1 MFRELLE
8 TVSQQITVFNTI
20 VVVLIFVNIIF
31 GLSMIFIERRSAQ
44 SVWAWLLVLFF
55 LPGLGFVLYL
65 VLGRRIYNED
75 LFKADETIQRNL
87 EERVE
92 RQMHK
97 LRNREF
103 ILDDPIYQKY
113 FKLVHLLLNSNQAY
127 VTVNNEVT
135 TYTKGDDKFRALL
148 EDIKNAKDHI
158 HFQYYIFKLDTL
170 GTELYNAMIEKQ
182 KEGVEVRILYDDIG
196 SRSLNLRNFRKLTKE
211 GGRVYAFFP
220 NKLPLINFRLNNR
233 NHRKIVVIDGEI
245 GYVGGFNVG
254 DEYLGRS
261 QKFGYWR
268 DTHIRV
274 KGDAVKALQRR
285 FMLDWNAQEKREPL
299 KYQDN
304 FFPNLDYTGNIP
316 MQIGSSGPTEHFQ
329 QIKFSYI
336 KMIAT
341 AQHSIHI
348 QSPYFIPD
356 QSFSEA
362 LKMAILSGVEVK
374 IMIPSFPDHPFVY
387 WGTYANAGF
396 FAELGAEVYIYKK
409 GFLHQK
415 VLIVDD
421 EVVSVGTTNIDNR
434 SFALNFEIN
443 AFIYSIEEAIKHR
456 EIFERDIEDAEL
468 LTPDAYSTRSKA
480 IRFKEA
486 IANLI
491 APIL

>member
-1 MFRELLE
+1 MDQLIDLIGD
-8 TVSQQITVFNTI
+8 QINLFNII
-20 VVVLIFVNIIF
+20 VILLIFFNIIF
-31 GLSMIFIERRSAQ
+31 GISMIFIERRSAQ

-55 LPGLGFVLYL
+55 LPGLGFILYL

-75 LFKADETIQRNL
+75 LFKADETLQRNL
-87 EERVE
+87 EERVQQ
-92 RQMHK
+92 QMQK

-103 ILDDPIYQKY
+103 ILDNPIYKKY
-113 FKLVHLLLNSNQAY
+113 YKLVHLLLFSNQAY

-135 TYTKGDDKFRALL
+135 TYTDGDTKFDALL
-148 EDIKNAKDHI
+148 EDIKNAKHHI
-158 HFQYYIFKLDTL
+158 HFQYYIFKLDGL
-170 GTELYNAMIEKQ
+170 GTKLYDAMVEKQ
-182 KEGVEVRILYDDIG
+182 KEGVQVRILYDDIG
-196 SRSLNLRNFRKLTKE
+196 SRSLNLRNFKKLTKE
-211 GGRVYAFFP
+211 GGDVHAFFP
-220 NKLPLINFRLNNR
+220 NKLPLINLRLNNR

-245 GYVGGFNVG
+245 GYTGGFNIG
-254 DEYLGRS
+254 DEYIGLS
-261 QKFGYWR
+261 DKFGFWR
-268 DTHIRV
+268 DTHLRI

-299 KYQDN
+299 KYN
-304 FFPNLDYTGNIP
+304 ESFFPNIEYAGNVP

-336 KMIAT
+336 KMIST

-362 LKMAILSGVEVK
+362 LKMAILSGIEVK

-387 WGTYANAGF
+387 WGTYTNAGS
-396 FAELGAEVYIYKK
+396 FAELGAKVYVYKK

-421 EVVSVGTTNIDNR
+421 EVLSVGTTNVDNR

-443 AFIYSIEEAIKHR
+443 AFIYSIEEAVKHR
-456 EIFERDIEDAEL
+456 KIFEQDIEDSEL
-468 LTPDAYSTRSKA
+468 LTPEIYNERGKM

>member
-1 MFRELLE
+1 MQDLMNTLLN
-8 TVSQQITVFNTI
+8 QITLFNTI
-20 VVVLIFVNIIF
+20 VVLLIFFNILF
-31 GLSMIFIERRSAQ
+31 GVSMIFIERRSAQ

-55 LPGLGFVLYL
+55 LPGIGFVLYL

-92 RQMHK
+92 RQMTR

-103 ILDDPIYQKY
+103 LLEDPIYQKY
-113 FKLVHLLLNSNQAY
+113 FKLVHLLLTSNQAY
-127 VTVNNEVT
+127 VTVNNDIT
-135 TYTKGDDKFRALL
+135 TFTDGTDKFNALL
-148 EDIKNAKDHI
+148 EDIKNAKHHI
-158 HFQYYIFKLDTL
+158 HFQYYIFKLDVL
-170 GTELYNAMIEKQ
+170 GKELYEAMIEKQ

-196 SRSLNLRNFRKLTKE
+196 SRSLNLRNFTKLTKE
-211 GGRVYAFFP
+211 GGRVHAFFP

-245 GYVGGFNVG
+245 GYTGGFNVG
-254 DEYLGRS
+254 DEYVGRS

-268 DTHIRV
+268 DTHIRIH
-274 KGDAVKALQRR
+274 GDAVKALQRR
-285 FMLDWNAQEKREPL
+285 FMLDWNSQDRRESL
-299 KYQDN
+299 KYQEDY
-304 FFPNLDYTGNIP
+304 FPMVEYTGNVP

-387 WGTYANAGF
+387 WGTYANAG
-396 FAELGAEVYIYKK
+396 AMADLGAKVYVYKK

-434 SFALNFEIN
+434 SFALNFEVN
-443 AFIYSIEEAIKHR
+443 TFIYNIEEAIKHR
-456 EIFERDIEDAEL
+456 EIFEMDVEDSEL
-468 LTPDAYSTRSKA
+468 LTYEKYNERGKM
-480 IRFKEA
+480 IRFKES

>member
-1 MFRELLE
+1 MINQLTDFIGE
-8 TVSQQITVFNTI
+8 QITPFNIFVAT
-20 VVVLIFVNIIF
+20 LLFVNILF
-31 GLSMIFIERRSAQ
+31 GISMIFIERRSAQ

-55 LPGLGFVLYL
+55 LPGLGFILYL
-65 VLGRRIYNED
+65 VFGRHIYNED
-75 LFKADETIQRNL
+75 LFKADETVQRNL
-87 EERVE
+87 EERVQQ
-92 RQMHK
+92 QMQK

-103 ILDDPIYQKY
+103 ILENPIYQKY
-113 FKLVHLLLNSNQAY
+113 YKLVHLLLYSNHAY
-127 VTVNNEVT
+127 VTVNNEIT
-135 TYTKGDDKFRALL
+135 TYTDGNVKFDALL
-148 EDIKNAKDHI
+148 EDIKNAKHHI
-158 HFQYYIFKLDTL
+158 HFQYYIFKLDGL
-170 GTELYNAMIEKQ
+170 GKKLYNAMIEKQ

-196 SRSLNLRNFRKLTKE
+196 SRSLNMRNFRKLKKA
-211 GGRVYAFFP
+211 GGHVYAFFP

-245 GYVGGFNVG
+245 GYTGGFNVG
-254 DEYLGRS
+254 DEYVGRS
-261 QKFGYWR
+261 EKFGYWR
-268 DTHIRV
+268 DTHLRV

-285 FMLDWNAQEKREPL
+285 FMMDWNSQEKREPL
-299 KYQDN
+299 KYQDE
-304 FFPNLDYTGNIP
+304 FFPNVDYKGNVP

-362 LKMAILSGVEVK
+362 LKMAILSGIEVK

-396 FAELGAEVYIYKK
+396 FAELGAKVYVYKK

-443 AFIYSIEEAIKHR
+443 TFIYSIDEAVKHR
-456 EIFERDIEDAEL
+456 KIFEQDIEDSEL
-468 LTPDAYSTRSKA
+468 LTSEIYNERGKM